1 MAASKTKAK
10 LSETKP
16 KVKKVLPVLER
27 DWLTLGPALNKL
39 VVEYKKPA
47 YVASDPIQF
56 PYRYIDT
63 DTKTVELVAFIAA
76 MFSYGR
82 REQVIAS
89 LNKIFARMG
98 KSPVSYLEGFDP
110 KREKKHFQDFVHR
123 FNTGDDVLFLLSRL
137 QAVYDQH
144 GSLEGIFA
152 TALEDSAKLSAPG
165 TLEPAHPYMG
175 SELFKAALGSTLDTL
190 LGSNIPERYGIRF
203 LFAHP
208 ARGGACK
215 RFNMFLRWVVRE
227 DKEPSG
233 RVDFG
238 LWKKALLPRDLR
250 IPLDAHVMNMN
261 RQLGFSSRKDNSWK
275 TVEEITDVFRLL
287 SPHDPIQYDYALF
300 GFSLEKRAI
309 SEILVS

>member
-1 MAASKTKAK
+1 MKKHTKTD
-10 LSETKP
+10 
-16 KVKKVLPVLER
+16 R
-27 DWLTLGPALNKL
+27 DWLALGPALNKL
-39 VVEYKKPA
+39 VAEYKQPA

-56 PYRYIDT
+56 PYRYINT
-63 DTKTVELVAFIAA
+63 EPETVELVAFIAA

-89 LNKIFARMG
+89 LNKIFTRMG
-98 KSPVSYLEGFDP
+98 KSPLSYLEGFDP
-110 KREKKHFQDFVHR
+110 KQEKKHFQDFVHR
-123 FNTGDDVLFLLSRL
+123 FNTGEDVLFLLSRL
-137 QAVYDQH
+137 QTVYAQY
-144 GSLEGIFA
+144 GSLENVFA
-152 TALEDSAKLSAPG
+152 NALVTPLQTRGQADPFMSA
-165 TLEPAHPYMG
+165 
-175 SELFKAALGSTLDTL
+175 ELFKAALGSSLDTL
-190 LGSNIPERYGIRF
+190 LGSDIPDRYGIRF

-215 RFNMFLRWVVRE
+215 RFNMFLRWMVRE

-238 LWKKALLPRDLR
+238 LWKKTLTPKDLR

-261 RQLGFSSRKDNSWK
+261 RQLGFSSRKDTSWK

-309 SEILVS
+309 SGILNSQKH